1 MPAITN
7 VIMSVDYSKKNLQKA
22 SFKDENLASTSFLG
36 SDIRG
41 ADFSGAD
48 LTGADFRH
56 IKTGITPT
64 TTGLL
69 FFVSLVISL
78 SSGYLAMLA
87 GSTVQIMLKSGDG
100 KLRAAGII
108 SLVLIALFIIYL
120 YLKGGRT
127 VLKHVLIPAFTLAIV
142 IGGIAY
148 FSGLGSGKGMLFLGL
163 SLLLVVI
170 MVTVGTAARVLAGVL
185 SSTIL
190 FVIVALGGG
199 MFGKSLGGGI
209 GSVVL
214 AISCALI
221 SKRVLS
227 GAKGFD
233 SLKNLALKINTRFG
247 TSFRNAN
254 LTNANFSHSIIRNA
268 DFTNA
273 DISSVNWDD
282 AKKQNCIPAD
292 LKV

>member
-87 GSTVQIMLKSGDG
+87 GSTVQIMLKSGDD

-142 IGGIAY
+142 IGGVAY

-221 SKRVLS
+221 SKRVLG